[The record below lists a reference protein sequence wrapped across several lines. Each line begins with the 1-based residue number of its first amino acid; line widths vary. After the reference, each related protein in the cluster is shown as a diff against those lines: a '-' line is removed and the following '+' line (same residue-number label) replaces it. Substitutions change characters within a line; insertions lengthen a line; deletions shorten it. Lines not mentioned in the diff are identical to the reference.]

1 MSSQKREAKTSS
13 KNLPSLKKCKCGSL
27 KHQHITTLEDALTH
41 INTITFEGAKLLDL
55 YLLDKLDRETSE
67 HAMVSTCGIG
77 QIISLSANQYLTNC
91 TGVNINNVG
100 ENVKNIDDAS
110 QRCLN
115 YILELYNE
123 VRDFVGDLDL
133 SEDAMGGAKSW
144 QNYLP
149 LLYKILKIF
158 EENNNIKGLRIFD
171 IIPQFSFHTRY
182 MSLDTNALYKVLKSI
197 VIHPLERGI
206 NETQFGGNANY
217 YWNQMIGLDPGRK
230 DLFVAVDIKKELLIM
245 GQWSTEIWL
254 DLCKIRRK

>member
-13 KNLPSLKKCKCGSL
+13 KNLPSLKKCKCSSL
-27 KHQHITTLEDALTH
+27 KHQHITSKNCPIQKVSRAKIYPTFNSTNTLTLTRTIKCALNSMLIDNSIKPALEDALTH
-41 INTITFEGAKLLDL
+41 INTITFEGAKLLEL

-77 QIISLSANQYLTNC
+77 QIISLSANQYLTNRTC
-91 TGVNINNVG
+91 VNINNVG

-110 QRCLN
+110 QQCLN

-123 VRDFVGDLDL
+123 VRNFVGDLDL
-133 SEDAMGGAKSW
+133 SEDAM
-144 QNYLP
+144 
-149 LLYKILKIF
+149 
-158 EENNNIKGLRIFD
+158 GLRIFD

-206 NETQFGGNANY
+206 NETQFGDNANY
-217 YWNQMIGLDPGRK
+217 YWNQDGFIEDNCGITNIFGKK
-230 DLFVAVDIKKELLIM
+230 DE
-245 GQWSTEIWL
+245 WS
-254 DLCKIRRK
+254 